1 MIIWKVSMDR
11 NFVIEHDFTDYKK
24 IFLEENTKLNLIS
37 KNDEKFL
44 YEKHI
49 YDSLSI
55 KLTNKISDGKTLL
68 DIGCGGGFPC
78 VPIAIEFPEV
88 KVVGIDSIRKKINA
102 VNEIKEKLCISN
114 LSLIC
119 DRVENIKG
127 QRFDIITSRAVAD
140 LSVIAEYALPLLKK
154 DGVFVA
160 YKSKKTTEEL
170 ENAKKILASY
180 KARVL
185 DIIEYSLPLNEK
197 YERTLIVIGF

>member
-1 MIIWKVSMDR
+1 MILPIIKKSFWK
-11 NFVIEHDFTDYKK
+11 
-24 IFLEENTKLNLIS
+24 KLNLIS
-37 KNDEKFL
+37 KTDEKFL

-49 YDSLSI
+49 YESLSI
-55 KLTNKISDGKTLL
+55 KLTDKISDGKTLL

-88 KVVGIDSIRKKINA
+88 NVVGVDSIRKKINA
-102 VNEIKEKLCISN
+102 VNGIKEKLCIKN

-119 DRVENIKG
+119 DRVENLKG
-127 QRFDIITSRAVAD
+127 QYFDIITSRAVAD
-140 LSVIAEYALPLLKK
+140 LSVIAGYALPLLKK
-154 DGVFVA
+154 DGYFIA

-170 ENAKKILASY
+170 ENAKKTLASY